1 MIGVNSVR
9 NTEKKTIWIFNH
21 YATNMFYSQ
30 IGRHH
35 SYARYLVE
43 GGYNV
48 KIFCASSWHKGG
60 ENVISDGQLY
70 TCNSVD
76 GIEYVFI
83 KARDYVGNG
92 KGRILNIFDYYRNLM
107 KIYKRFEKPDLI
119 IGSSVHPLACVAAI
133 KIAKKYK
140 CKAITE
146 IRDLWPA
153 SLIEYGVIKRNGL
166 AAAVLSKL
174 EKWMY
179 RKADS
184 VIMTWP
190 GGRQYIHDR
199 GWSRQIPDE
208 KVYHLSNGVEL
219 SDFRK
224 NASNN
229 SDELD
234 EDLKSKSKFKV
245 VYTGTVGAVNNI
257 GVLLKAAKVLK
268 DRGDNRAQI
277 LIYGKGNELE
287 KLTEQVKNEG
297 LDNILFKGFVPRNVV
312 PAVLSYADCTIL
324 HNTSTGLNKYGQ
336 SQNKFFEYLAAGKPI
351 LMTYSV
357 GYSICKERNCG
368 IELDEQTPEAIADG
382 IEYFSKLSPEQYV
395 LYSKNA
401 KETAEMYDY
410 KALSKKLIEII
421 EKTLVGNI

>member
-1 MIGVNSVR
+1 MIEVNSVR
-9 NTEKKTIWIFNH
+9 NATKKTIWIFNH
-21 YATNMFYSQ
+21 YATNMFYSK

-35 SYARYLVE
+35 SYARYLIE
-43 GGYNV
+43 SGYDV
-48 KIFCASSWHKGG
+48 KIFCASSLHKGG
-60 ENVISDGQLY
+60 ENVISDGKLY
-70 TCNSVD
+70 TCNSAD
-76 GIEYVFI
+76 GIEYVFV

-92 KGRILNIFDYYRNLM
+92 KGRILNIIDYYQNLM

-133 KIAKKYK
+133 KVSRKYK
-140 CKAITE
+140 CRVIAE

-153 SLIEYGVIKRNGL
+153 SLIEYGVIKRKGI
-166 AAAVLSKL
+166 ADVILSGL
-174 EKWMY
+174 EKWIY
-179 RKADS
+179 KKANS

-219 SDFRK
+219 SDFKK
-224 NASNN
+224 NTIASA
-229 SDELD
+229 DELD
-234 EDLKSKSKFKV
+234 EDLKLNDKFKV
-245 VYTGTVGAVNNI
+245 VYTGTIGAVNNI
-257 GVLLKAAKVLK
+257 GVLVRAAKVLK
-268 DRGDNRAQI
+268 DRSDNKVQI

-287 KLTEQVKNEG
+287 KLTEQAKTEG
-297 LDNILFKGFVPRNVV
+297 LDNIVFKGFVPRNVV

-324 HNTSTGLNKYGQ
+324 HNSSTGLNKYGQ

-368 IELDEQTPEAIADG
+368 IELDEQLPETIADG
-382 IEYFSKLSPEQYV
+382 IEYFSKLSPEQYAI
-395 LYSKNA
+395 YSKNA
-401 KETAEMYDY
+401 KETAEIYDY
-410 KALSKKLIEII
+410 NALSKKLIDII
-421 EKTLVGNI
+421 ERTLVGNI